1 MKYDYT
7 GGTITID
14 GTTAEISARIADNLE
29 RIGALMKQGEALT
42 QEDLWQTALLLS
54 QATTL
59 ARALS
64 RALNDPDA
72 EWGDEWEDGWN
83 TIN

>member
-1 MKYDYT
+1 MKYDFT

-14 GTTAEISARIADNLE
+14 GTAAEVSARIADNLE

-59 ARALS
+59 ARGLS
-64 RALNDPDA
+64 DALNSPAEAAEDPRGA
-72 EWGDEWEDGWN
+72 
-83 TIN
+83 IN